1 MLCGAFFVV
10 FVAAAS
16 ITLVIFSYGDPTMEV
31 ACVAPRCLEVRSNLY
46 GLVNASADPC
56 VDFYDHVCAHWMNRE
71 SGGSFR
77 SDNIKT
83 LQAKLQEAITSGG
96 HVKYKLEGATV
107 LSQVYM
113 ACERYMA
120 TETTLANM
128 MQAAD
133 TLLSLSTLR
142 RARTNAEVARFLLR
156 ASIESGLYTVVA
168 IMVIRDGSE
177 EPLYIAPSISLTQRF
192 LRSGDAKDASMSDN
206 DSWRFILQVLEA
218 FPDVRNTTMFAQLL
232 YWLDAELTMAL
243 RIPRKPYT
251 KPVPLD
257 VAFKGLVDG
266 VTVAQW
272 MKAANTF
279 LPAWRTLG
287 RRATVLMQNPKMLKN
302 VFAVLF
308 SKGTK
313 TAALYVSAYLASYV
327 AIMERD
333 KLRVRSGEITVPWS
347 CLNRASECL
356 TKTWPQLVGKLVNS
370 QGSVQIT
377 ENMFATIKEASAY
390 PKVFTWLGERS
401 RMLSN
406 EEVASTPAV
415 IQEPIDPKVNYSG
428 LDLDGNGHV
437 ANSRSLVTRNDT
449 REDYMFVRKYIL
461 ARQHDQQVRGVSP
474 PTLMELYSASHG
486 YAGDVAYSQRVGV
499 VVVPGLYQMEPYV
512 YDSDV
517 PAYFNYGTVGALLA
531 SQVRTNGS
539 WWARD
544 THERYSHRLRCL
556 VDLHYRLGFKSHVA
570 GSLQEQ
576 QATMYMIVQGLR
588 LAFDSMEA
596 GLSRPRARL
605 LRVHASERPNPLTPR
620 EMCLLPVHN
629 MPEFAEAFGCSES
642 ARYVRGRCRM

>member
-1 MLCGAFFVV
+1 
-10 FVAAAS
+10 
-16 ITLVIFSYGDPTMEV
+16 
-31 ACVAPRCLEVRSNLY
+31 
-46 GLVNASADPC
+46 
-56 VDFYDHVCAHWMNRE
+56 
-71 SGGSFR
+71 
-77 SDNIKT
+77 
-83 LQAKLQEAITSGG
+83 
-96 HVKYKLEGATV
+96 
-107 LSQVYM
+107 
-113 ACERYMA
+113 
-120 TETTLANM
+120 
-128 MQAAD
+128 
-133 TLLSLSTLR
+133 
-142 RARTNAEVARFLLR
+142 
-156 ASIESGLYTVVA
+156 
-168 IMVIRDGSE
+168 
-177 EPLYIAPSISLTQRF
+177 
-192 LRSGDAKDASMSDN
+192 
-206 DSWRFILQVLEA
+206 
-218 FPDVRNTTMFAQLL
+218 
-232 YWLDAELTMAL
+232 
-243 RIPRKPYT
+243 
-251 KPVPLD
+251 
-257 VAFKGLVDG
+257 
-266 VTVAQW
+266 
-272 MKAANTF
+272 
-279 LPAWRTLG
+279 
-287 RRATVLMQNPKMLKN
+287 MQNPKMLKN

-428 LDLDGNGHV
+428 LDFDGNGHV
-437 ANSRSLVTRNDT
+437 ANNGSLVTRNDT

-531 SQVRTNGS
+531 SQ
-539 WWARD
+539 
-544 THERYSHRLRCL
+544 
-556 VDLHYRLGFKSHVA
+556 
-570 GSLQEQ
+570 EQ

-596 GLSRPRARL
+596 DFRDHAPDYSVFSAHWPEATRL
-605 LRVHASERPNPLTPR
+605 FFVRYCLLWCSASERPNPLTPR